1 MTNTKQAAAKRQ
13 GMTQKA
19 EERRKLHFPQVGDN
33 WLWSRKRASGY
44 TTIPRTLPI
53 IMEGIDSLTKG
64 QPAGHTLFTLW
75 CRAPDDPLVTIE
87 NPSVLAAEAGFT
99 GERAIDTWRRRMRSL
114 RDLQFILAAEGA
126 SGEFHYV
133 LLLNPN
139 VVMEMMHLR
148 NAIPHAI
155 YARFLDRAMD
165 VGAARELADVRAWWE
180 SEKAA
185 KAATPPPPP
194 NGEVKT

>member
-1 MTNTKQAAAKRQ
+1 MINTKQAAAKRQ
-13 GMTQKA
+13 GMAQRA
-19 EERRKLHFPQVGDN
+19 EERRKLHFPLVTDH

-53 IMEGIDSLTKG
+53 VMEGIDAVTKG

-99 GERAIDTWRRRMRSL
+99 GERAIDTWRRRMRAL
-114 RDLQFILAAEGA
+114 RDLQFIMAAEGA

-139 VVMEMMHLR
+139 IVMELMHLR
-148 NAIPHAI
+148 DVIPHVI
-155 YARFLDRAMD
+155 YARFLDRAME
-165 VGAARELADVRAWWE
+165 VGAARELDGVRTWWE
-180 SEKAA
+180 SEKTAA
-185 KAATPPPPP
+185 VPPPDDAA
-194 NGEVKT
+194 EK